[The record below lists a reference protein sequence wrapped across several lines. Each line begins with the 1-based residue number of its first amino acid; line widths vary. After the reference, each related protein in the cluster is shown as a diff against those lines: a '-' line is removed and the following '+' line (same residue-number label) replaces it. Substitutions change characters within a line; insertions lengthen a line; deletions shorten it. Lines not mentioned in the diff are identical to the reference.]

1 MSVKQNGLQR
11 SGGPMEAGL
20 EIFPFDAAAYL
31 DTPETIAVFLTEAFE
46 TGDAAFI
53 SHAIGVVGRAKGM
66 SALSRETGLSRES
79 LYKALSPTGNPE
91 LATIMKVLK
100 ALGLRL
106 SAELSEGSEESPS
119 VHRP

>member
-1 MSVKQNGLQR
+1 MKAS
-11 SGGPMEAGL
+11 L
-20 EIFPFDAAAYL
+20 ETFPFDAAAYL
-31 DTPETIAVFLTEAFE
+31 DTPETVAVFLTEAFE

-53 SHAIGVVGRAKGM
+53 THALGVVGRAKGM
-66 SALSRETGLSRES
+66 SALAKETGLSRES
-79 LYKALSPTGNPE
+79 LYKALSTTGNPE

-106 SAELSEGSEESPS
+106 SAELSETSPDAPS